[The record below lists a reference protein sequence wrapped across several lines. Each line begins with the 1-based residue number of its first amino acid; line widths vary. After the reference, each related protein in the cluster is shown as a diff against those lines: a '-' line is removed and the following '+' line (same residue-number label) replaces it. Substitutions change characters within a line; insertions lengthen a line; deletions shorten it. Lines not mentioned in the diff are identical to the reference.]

1 MKNLLLLFKMK
12 SLLLP
17 LFLSP
22 ILLASCSS
30 NKYSSFI
37 EAERACKDWSSDAKW
52 YPISKKVDHN
62 VPEFFGGNNGIMWS
76 PKACEHDKETRQII
90 GWKITA
96 RYVSPL
102 SPERAN
108 GEKAVHFEQ
117 KVEERF
123 YY

>member
-1 MKNLLLLFKMK
+1 MKRLI
-12 SLLLP
+12 LP
-17 LFLSP
+17 LLLSP

-37 EAERACKDWSSDAKW
+37 EAERSCNDWRSDAKW
-52 YPISKKVDHN
+52 HSLAGSNHN
-62 VPEFFGGNNGIMWS
+62 VPEFFGGNNGLRWS

-108 GEKAVHFEQ
+108 GEGSTHYEQ